1 MKRLVFALFVALAV
15 SASLRA
21 QQASRLDSDL
31 TMQPSFLAPAGSSAR
46 DTALV
51 PALNL
56 SFSETPAPAP
66 VPSAAL
72 PDAPAAPAAP
82 QAGFGGDI
90 GYRWHLNAGYEFV
103 HFSSS
108 VFSANMSGIHTT
120 LAYSMYDWFAWEGS
134 VISAFGG
141 DVFQPGETSKYVLL
155 TGGAHIT
162 WNREP
167 RKWSPWF
174 HLLAG
179 LARVNPQTAYSSKN
193 GFAMQAGGG
202 VDYSISP
209 RFSMRGQVDYVL
221 TRLYAQV
228 QNNVQAGVGFVLHF

>member
-1 MKRLVFALFVALAV
+1 MKRLAFVLFLALAV
-15 SASLRA
+15 SASLPA
-21 QQASRLDSDL
+21 QQASRLDSDVA
-31 TMQPSFLAPAGSSAR
+31 MQPSLLAPSGASAR
-46 DTALV
+46 DTALL
-51 PALNL
+51 PALSL

-90 GYRWHLNAGYEFV
+90 GYRWHLNAGYEYV

-108 VFSANMSGIHTT
+108 QFSANMSGLHTT
-120 LAYSMYDWFAWEGS
+120 IAYSLNDWFAAEGD

-141 DVFQPGETSKYVLL
+141 DVFQPGETAKYVLL
-155 TGGAHIT
+155 SGGGHIS

-167 RKWSPWF
+167 HRWSPWL
-174 HLLAG
+174 HALVG
-179 LARVNPQTAYSSKN
+179 WTHVNPQTAAGSKN
-193 GFAMQAGGG
+193 GFAVQAGGG
-202 VDYSISP
+202 LDYLLNP
-209 RFSMRGQVDYVL
+209 RLSLRGQVDYVL
-221 TRLYAQV
+221 TRLYSQN